1 MRNRFTMRY
10 KRSAVNKVPM
20 PIKRLCVALFA
31 LLWVIIFSH
40 LLISTKDSN
49 TMKFKELADYFYQ
62 IELESSRLEMTRLLA
77 KLLQEATPAE
87 AEIICNISMGQLH
100 APYIGTQFNLAEKNI
115 IKVLADVLD
124 SDEKYIAEQAKT
136 VGDLGIIIEMGQW
149 QSHNQPSVCDV
160 YQSLCAIEHISGVG
174 SQEEKNKMLKELI
187 LSLDSRSAKYVVRII
202 LGILRLGFSDM
213 TLIDALSWMQ
223 AGDKSLRHS
232 IEHAYNVCA
241 DIGRIARILKE
252 QGIDAV
258 KHMEPHVG
266 TPIRPAAAERMP
278 TPQALFEKLGP
289 CIAQPKLDGFRLQ
302 IHYDRSQNPPLIKFF
317 SRNLIDMSHMFPDLA
332 QAIEQLPVQSL
343 IAEGEAIV
351 FDQNSN
357 TFLPFQETVKR
368 KRKHGIEKAIEDF
381 PLQFF
386 MFDVLYLD
394 GKSMLG
400 LTHQTRRAQ
409 LVNLCKH
416 MPSSVV
422 KVIEE
427 KNIHNA
433 KELENYFAQNISAGL
448 EGLVVKRPDAIYQ
461 PGKRNFNWIK
471 LKRSEEG
478 HLEDTIDCVIL
489 GYYAGSGKRASFGI
503 GAFLVGIYN
512 PEQDCFETVAKIGTG
527 LKDLDWIELKAKC
540 DNIAIGQK
548 PKNVICAPELYPDDW
563 VNPHL
568 VCVVRADEITV
579 SPLHTAGKT
588 EHHLGYALRFPR
600 FISYRSDK
608 TALEATTSQE
618 IKKLY
623 QDQF

>member
-1 MRNRFTMRY
+1 
-10 KRSAVNKVPM
+10 
-20 PIKRLCVALFA
+20 
-31 LLWVIIFSH
+31 
-40 LLISTKDSN
+40 
-49 TMKFKELADYFYQ
+49 MKYKELAQSFYL
-62 IELESSRLEMTRLLA
+62 IELESSRLAMTQLLA
-77 KLLQEATPAE
+77 DLLHEATPVE

-115 IKVLADVLD
+115 IKVIADILKT
-124 SDEKYIAEQAKT
+124 DEKQIADQAKT
-136 VGDLGIIIEMGQW
+136 VGDLGIVIEAGHW
-149 QSHNQPSVCDV
+149 QSVQEPTVTQV
-160 YQSLCAIEHISGVG
+160 YQSLVTIEQISGTG
-174 SQEEKNKMLKELI
+174 SQDEKNKALKELL
-187 LSLDSRSAKYVVRII
+187 LSLDQRSAKYVVRII
-202 LGILRLGFSDM
+202 LGTLRLGFSDM

-223 AGDKSLRHS
+223 AGDKSLRHT

-241 DIGRIARILKE
+241 DIGRIARLLKE
-252 QGIDAV
+252 QGIEAL
-258 KHMEPHVG
+258 KHMEPEVG
-266 TPIRPAAAERMP
+266 TPIRPAAAERLP
-278 TPQALFEKLGP
+278 TPHAIFEKLGP

-302 IHYDRSQNPPLIKFF
+302 IHYDRTQNPPLIKFF
-317 SRNLIDMSHMFPDLA
+317 SRNLIDMSQMFPDLA
-332 QAIEQLPVQSL
+332 QAIEQLPVQNI

-351 FDQNSN
+351 FDHNSN

-386 MFDVLYLD
+386 MFDILYLN

-400 LTHQTRRAQ
+400 LSHQTRRAQ
-409 LVNLCKH
+409 LLELCNH
-416 MPSSVV
+416 LPTTTLS
-422 KVIEE
+422 VIEE
-427 KNIHNA
+427 KKIQSG
-433 KELENYFAQNISAGL
+433 KELDDYFAQNISAGL
-448 EGLVVKRPDAIYQ
+448 EGLVVKRPDAVYQ

-478 HLEDTIDCVIL
+478 HLEDTVDCVIL

-527 LKDLDWIELKAKC
+527 LKDLDWVELKAKC
-540 DNIAIGQK
+540 DARAVVQK
-548 PKNVICAPELYPDDW
+548 PKNVSCAPELYPDVW
-563 VNPHL
+563 VNPEV

-600 FISYRSDK
+600 FVSYRSDK
-608 TALEATTSQE
+608 SALEATTAQE
-618 IKKLY
+618 IKHLY